1 MLKSLK
7 DMLCDLRK
15 KNMFYNELLLT
26 DIQLKQF
33 EFLVEIFSL
42 CNETNLKLQKL
53 HLSFTDFYLFY
64 LDLIMKLK
72 KLNL

>member
-15 KNMFYNELLLT
+15 KNVFYNEFLLT
-26 DIQLKQF
+26 NIQLKQF

-53 HLSFTDFYLFY
+53 HLSFTDFYL
-64 LDLIMKLK
+64 DLIMNLK